1 MKIPRGELVRSRVV
15 SDPAVALESA
25 LDRELTGYAVLE
37 PQDSLLLDRGT
48 TGVVTFEDGV
58 PVLAYDMES
67 DAGGPDALADL
78 AVPGP
83 YRVELYELDP
93 TDLAEAHDT
102 PELSVPPGTPA
113 ERLAGDPELA
123 DRTRDAAPKER
134 LRDDDPASPVEAFLA
149 DEEKIAAIR
158 EQAREEAT
166 QKAEEWGL
174 AGQLAD
180 DGDDPESVS
189 SDDPAAASGDDPDAT
204 TRDDGDAAPPAPD
217 PHGEADLANDY

>member
-15 SDPAVALESA
+15 SDPAVALEAA

-37 PQDSLLLDRGT
+37 PQDALLLDRGT
-48 TGVVTFEDGV
+48 TGVITFEDGV
-58 PVLAYDMES
+58 PVLAYDVES
-67 DAGGPDALADL
+67 DGGGPDALADL

-83 YRVELYELDP
+83 YRVELYELEP
-93 TDLAEAHDT
+93 ADLAEAHDT

-123 DRTRDAAPKER
+123 DRTREVAPEDR

-174 AGQLAD
+174 DDQLAD
-180 DGDDPESVS
+180 AAESPETALDGDPGV
-189 SDDPAAASGDDPDAT
+189 AG
-204 TRDDGDAAPPAPD
+204 RDDGSPD
-217 PHGEADLANDY
+217 PLGEADPPNDY

>member
-15 SDPAVALESA
+15 SDPAVALEAA

-37 PQDSLLLDRGT
+37 PQDALLLDRGT
-48 TGVVTFEDGV
+48 TGVITFEDGV
-58 PVLAYDMES
+58 PVLAYDVES
-67 DAGGPDALADL
+67 DGGGPDALADL

-83 YRVELYELDP
+83 YRVELYELEP
-93 TDLAEAHDT
+93 ADLAEAHDT

-123 DRTRDAAPKER
+123 DRTREVAPEDR
-134 LRDDDPASPVEAFLA
+134 LRGDDPASPVEAFLA

-166 QKAEEWGL
+166 QKAEEVGARRPTRGRRRV
-174 AGQLAD
+174 AGDCTRRRPRRRRSRRRVA
-180 DGDDPESVS
+180 G
-189 SDDPAAASGDDPDAT
+189 PARRG
-204 TRDDGDAAPPAPD
+204 RPAQRLLTWHPS
-217 PHGEADLANDY
+217 

>member
-15 SDPAVALESA
+15 SDPAVALASA

-37 PQDSLLLDRGT
+37 PQDALLLDRGT
-48 TGVVTFEDGV
+48 TGVLTFEDGV

-67 DAGGPDALADL
+67 DAGGTDALADL

-83 YRVELYELDP
+83 YRVELYELEP
-93 TDLAEAHDT
+93 ADLAEAHDT

-123 DRTRDAAPKER
+123 DRTREAAPEDR

-158 EQAREEAT
+158 EQAREEAA
-166 QKAEEWGL
+166 QKAEEWGFDD
-174 AGQLAD
+174 QLAD
-180 DGDDPESVS
+180 AGDDAEAEP
-189 SDDPAAASGDDPDAT
+189 GDDPDAVA
-204 TRDDGDAAPPAPD
+204 RDDGDPHSSD
-217 PHGEADLANDY
+217 PLGEVDLPNDY